1 MYEYLLTKDNEKVYF
16 EDVIR
21 YMNVKKNIE
30 KEIKSSQRF
39 YFDAQNQDFTMYN
52 KIMDDL
58 KLRTPDGTKLSDYE
72 VLNLYKYKK
81 IGSEKKNSF
90 YNNTQ
95 NNYEEDYK
103 ENLDDTIEIPKML

>member
-30 KEIKSSQRF
+30 REIKSSQRF

-58 KLRTPDGTKLSDYE
+58 KLRTPDGIKLSDYE
-72 VLNLYKYKK
+72 VLNLYKNKK

-95 NNYEEDYK
+95 K
-103 ENLDDTIEIPKML
+103 HL